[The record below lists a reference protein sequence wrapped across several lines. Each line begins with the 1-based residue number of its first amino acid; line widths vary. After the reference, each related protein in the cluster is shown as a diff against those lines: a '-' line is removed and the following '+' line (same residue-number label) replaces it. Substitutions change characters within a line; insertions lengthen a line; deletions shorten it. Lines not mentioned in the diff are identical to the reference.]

1 MVLFT
6 SRSSLTWGNL
16 QALWHLPQVFICYLL
31 LTIDFSHLYRN
42 YMMTEFAFF
51 AGKEDRWGNNMMAL
65 WGNLDICP
73 CLNYL
78 ELLYHTS
85 GELLSISH
93 LKIWGDIQEPC
104 NDMAYLLVCTGDAL
118 GAKSYGLALVWI
130 SPHQVQVSTMEEAL
144 GTLSTCISSGP
155 DWPYAFAQLY
165 EGSNH
170 TPLPKDKH
178 IGVLPQGKRE
188 ESPYGQISQL
198 EVHQL
203 LSARP
208 QVIYAVGL
216 KGGDQSVTITLPE
229 LLHSSSS
236 VTTDE
241 HPHMRIDI
249 PLLS

>member
-1 MVLFT
+1 
-6 SRSSLTWGNL
+6 
-16 QALWHLPQVFICYLL
+16 
-31 LTIDFSHLYRN
+31 
-42 YMMTEFAFF
+42 
-51 AGKEDRWGNNMMAL
+51 MMAL

-155 DWPYAFAQLY
+155 ELAICFCTTIRGLQSY
-165 EGSNH
+165 
-170 TPLPKDKH
+170 TP
-178 IGVLPQGKRE
+178 PQRQAHRCPAPGKAAE

-208 QVIYAVGL
+208 QVIYPVGL
-216 KGGDQSVTITLPE
+216 KGGDQSSD
-229 LLHSSSS
+229 H
-236 VTTDE
+236 
-241 HPHMRIDI
+241 HPARTAA
-249 PLLS
+249 